1 MEQANPEGFDLE
13 IHDLRDVITHR
24 SVVAERI
31 WRAWWEPDGQP
42 LSDVEEALDMVL
54 SEADFSFTLVAVS
67 NGRFIGTATSIQT
80 DIDARPDLGPC
91 LAALWVEP
99 EARGRGVAATLI
111 SAVLERLLSHGFTE
125 AYLSAKPHMRGFYE
139 KNGWTLIES
148 DIDRD
153 HQDVFVRTLKQA
165 SA

>member
-1 MEQANPEGFDLE
+1 MTKAGPDAFNVE
-13 IHDLRDVITHR
+13 IFDLRDVLIHR

-31 WRAWWEPDGQP
+31 WRAWWEPDGQS
-42 LSDVEEALDMVL
+42 LGDVDEALDMVL

-67 NGRFIGTATSIQT
+67 NGGFIGTATSIQT
-80 DIDARPDLGPC
+80 DIDARPHLGPC

-99 EARGRGVAATLI
+99 EVRGRGVAGMLI
-111 SAVLERLLSHGFTE
+111 SAVLERLSSIGFAE

-139 KNGWTLIES
+139 RNGWTMIES

-153 HQDVFVRTLKQA
+153 HQDVFVRGLP
-165 SA
+165 

>member
-1 MEQANPEGFDLE
+1 MKQGVSEAFNLE
-13 IHDLRDVITHR
+13 IRDLHDVMIHR

-31 WRAWWEPDGQP
+31 WRAWWEPDGQS
-42 LSDVEEALDMVL
+42 LADVDEALDMVL
-54 SEADFSFTLVAVS
+54 SETDFSFTFVAVS
-67 NGRFIGTATSIQT
+67 NGRFVGTATSIQA

-99 EARGRGVAATLI
+99 EARGRGVAAALM
-111 SAVLERLLSHGFTE
+111 SAVLERLSSLGFAK

-139 KNGWTLIES
+139 KNGWRLVES

-153 HQDVFVRTLKQA
+153 HQDVSYAL
-165 SA
+165 

>member
-1 MEQANPEGFDLE
+1 M
-13 IHDLRDVITHR
+13 
-24 SVVAERI
+24 
-31 WRAWWEPDGQP
+31 
-42 LSDVEEALDMVL
+42 LSDVGEALDIVL

-67 NGRFIGTATSIQT
+67 KGRFVGTATSIFA

-99 EARGRGVAATLI
+99 EARGCGVAGMLI
-111 SAVLERLLSHGFTE
+111 AAVLERLSSHGFAV

-153 HQDVFVRTLKQA
+153 HQDVFVRSLKQA
-165 SA
+165 SP

>member
-1 MEQANPEGFDLE
+1 MEQTNPDAFSME
-13 IHDLRDVITHR
+13 IHDLRDAITHR
-24 SVVAERI
+24 PVVAERI
-31 WRAWWEPDGQP
+31 WRAWWEPDGQS
-42 LSDVEEALDMVL
+42 LSDVDEALDMVL
-54 SEADFSFTLVAVS
+54 SGADFSFTLVAVA

-80 DIDARPDLGPC
+80 DIDARPELGPC

-99 EARGRGVAATLI
+99 EARGHGVAGALI
-111 SAVLERLLSHGFTE
+111 SAVIERLASVGFSE

-153 HQDVFVRTLKQA
+153 HQDVFVRVLKEV

>member
-1 MEQANPEGFDLE
+1 MEQAGLDTFSLE
-13 IHDLRDVITHR
+13 IHDLRDAITHR

-31 WRAWWEPDGQP
+31 WRAWWEPDGHS
-42 LSDVEEALDMVL
+42 LTDVEEALDMVL
-54 SEADFSFTLVAVS
+54 SETDFSFTLVAVS
-67 NGRFIGTATSIQT
+67 NGRFVGTATSIQT

-99 EARGRGVAATLI
+99 EARGRGVAGTLI
-111 SAVLERLLSHGFTE
+111 SAVLERLSSHGFAV

-139 KNGWTLIES
+139 MNGWTLMES

-153 HQDVFVRTLKQA
+153 HQDVFKRALNRA